1 MSNDAAAAGSTRK
14 LQIIRDVQ
22 VRSRDVFGD
31 VMIIKLMSSAKP
43 AALQPCMFPGT
54 NLEAALEVH
63 VDVRRPT
70 LGSLAR
76 AAGYA
81 SSST

>member
-1 MSNDAAAAGSTRK
+1 MT
-14 LQIIRDVQ
+14 LLLVEVQ
-22 VRSRDVFGD
+22 ESYRLLYGMFRCEAEMCSGMF
-31 VMIIKLMSSAKP
+31 IKLMSSAKP
-43 AALQPCMFPGT
+43 AALQPCMFPVT

-76 AAGYA
+76 AAWYA